1 MKIGITGSSGNLGSY
16 LKNQF
21 SEYKLDYFNGRIEKK
36 DDINK
41 WIKGKKFNVIIHLA
55 AITPTFVVNK
65 HKNKAL
71 DVNFNGTKNLIDSI
85 NKFHKE
91 KIWFFYASTSHVY
104 PFSKIAARE
113 VTKTKPISYYGKTKL
128 LGEQYILKKTK
139 KINPCIARIFS
150 YTTKKQSREF
160 IIPSII
166 NKLNK
171 NSKKIKFS
179 NINHVRDF
187 LAIED
192 ICAAIKVLFKNR
204 AVGIF
209 NICSNKKINLTNIVN
224 IINSKYKKELIF
236 DNNKC
241 TILFG
246 NNNKILKLGWLP
258 RKIDYENYLLKII

>member
-166 NKLNK
+166 NKLNTK
-171 NSKKIKFS
+171 SKKIKFS

-192 ICAAIKVLFKNR
+192 ICAAIKVLFKNKSI
-204 AVGIF
+204 GIF
-209 NICSNKKINLTNIVN
+209 NICSNKKINLTNIAN
-224 IINSKYKKELIF
+224 IINSKYRKELIF
-236 DNNKC
+236 DNNKS

-258 RKIDYENYLLKII
+258 KKINYKNYLLKII